1 MSVVNYLEI
10 KRLYLAVISYKNK
23 NGEERKRE
31 TERDIWPG
39 WILFKNDNG
48 AYGAYTEKS
57 AGGN

>member
-1 MSVVNYLEI
+1 MT
-10 KRLYLAVISYKNK
+10 KRQFTPGKGERDSHE
-23 NGEERKRE
+23 GEERKRE

-57 AGGN
+57 AGGD